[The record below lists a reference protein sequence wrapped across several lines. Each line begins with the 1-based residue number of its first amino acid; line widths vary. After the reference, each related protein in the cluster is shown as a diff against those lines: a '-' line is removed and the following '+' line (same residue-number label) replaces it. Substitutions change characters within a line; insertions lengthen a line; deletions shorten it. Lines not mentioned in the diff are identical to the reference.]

1 MVDTSGRPIIER
13 MMKDKQRAQ
22 EIYDVKIKPVVEP
35 QHKGKLLVLDIT
47 TEDYIVGRDV
57 DSMEKELRCRP
68 PRRHHTHHQHRP
80 RRAFQ
85 LAEPQNCTAQRAQTM
100 IFGHINQDRELVAP
114 VRVLDAN
121 DHVRRYEAVLDTG
134 FDGALSLP
142 LYLIQD
148 LGYRQPN
155 PLRWYW
161 LPEGWSRLTHTQE
174 PYSGVGNDGRLGF
187 WNPKA
192 RR

>member
-1 MVDTSGRPIIER
+1 
-13 MMKDKQRAQ
+13 
-22 EIYDVKIKPVVEP
+22 
-35 QHKGKLLVLDIT
+35 
-47 TEDYIVGRDV
+47 
-57 DSMEKELRCRP
+57 
-68 PRRHHTHHQHRP
+68 
-80 RRAFQ
+80 
-85 LAEPQNCTAQRAQTM
+85 M

-161 LPEGWSRLTHTQE
+161 LPEGWSRSTHTQE

-187 WNPKA
+187 WSPKA
-192 RR
+192 PRSSAPRCFGAVCSRRR